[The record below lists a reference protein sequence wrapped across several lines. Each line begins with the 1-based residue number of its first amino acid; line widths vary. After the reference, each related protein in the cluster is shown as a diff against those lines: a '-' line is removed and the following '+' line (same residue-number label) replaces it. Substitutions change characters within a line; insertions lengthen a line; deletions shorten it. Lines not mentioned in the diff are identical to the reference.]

1 MARFTEEELKA
12 KVQDGYIVES
22 VEEMTE
28 GYRMSLV
35 VQLTVQ
41 ADTELMSGPAYWMAA
56 RHAPSANTQVS
67 AHAII
72 QDELAHENIAYRLLE
87 DLGESK
93 EYLVYEREPHDFKH
107 PYGFDQPL
115 DNWAELVVANGFFDR
130 AGISL
135 LADVHENTSYGP
147 LKRALIKVSM
157 EETFHL
163 RHGEVWMKRLAEAGG
178 EARDMVQ
185 RAVDWMFPM
194 TLEWFGLP
202 DDLKRHSGQLDYKLK
217 GLTNDQLRQV
227 WMASTVPL
235 CESLGLDIPAHYDER
250 SETYVKDYPFPCH
263 YDAAEKRLVLRG
275 RRAHMG
281 RGVRALEGPRTHER
295 DLRGVLQAVPKPG
308 GSMAGRGM
316 KIPVL
321 SPGRLP
327 DAAPAATV
335 LHANGGRDLW
345 SEPLTV
351 PPSDPT
357 EATWWAL
364 GEVLDPEI
372 PVSLVELGLI
382 YGVDW

>member
-28 GYRMSLV
+28 GYRMSMV

-72 QDELAHENIAYRLLE
+72 QDELAHANIAYRLLE

-263 YDAAEKRLVLRG
+263 YDAAEKRWFFEDGELTWDAVFERWKARG
-275 RRAHMG
+275 PMNEIYVESFRRSRSQVGAW
-281 RGVRALEGPRTHER
+281 L
-295 DLRGVLQAVPKPG
+295 
-308 GSMAGRGM
+308 
-316 KIPVL
+316 
-321 SPGRLP
+321 
-327 DAAPAATV
+327 DAA
-335 LHANGGRDLW
+335 
-345 SEPLTV
+345 
-351 PPSDPT
+351 
-357 EATWWAL
+357 
-364 GEVLDPEI
+364 
-372 PVSLVELGLI
+372 
-382 YGVDW
+382 